1 MKPLPLDAVEA
12 ALGTLPGWSRSGDAL
27 ERTLRFP
34 GFTGAIAFMHDCAPE
49 IDALDHHPEWTNVY
63 NTVRVRLTTHDAGDK
78 ITDQDLALARL
89 LSAKALLHGGA

>member
-1 MKPLPLDAVEA
+1 MKPLPPDAVDA
-12 ALGTLPGWSRSGDAL
+12 ALGTLPGWVRAGDAL

-34 GFTGAIAFMHDCAPE
+34 GFTGAITFMHDCAPE

-63 NTVRVRLTTHDAGDK
+63 NTVRVRLTTHDAGDQ
-78 ITDQDLALARL
+78 ITNPDLVLARL